1 MKKLSIKLFIILILN
16 VWAASAQTFKIPLQ
30 NPSFEQPGN
39 EFLIFSNTYIFFQLH
54 PELTF
59 DPYYI
64 YNQENWVGF
73 ATDWQICNLYSIDF
87 AVSGTPDL
95 FVGPNDRPKYEL
107 DFRDSVRIA
116 NGLSPIPYNNLNLI
130 DENDSSLTAEYG
142 KYFLR
147 LGTTNVVVKEHENS
161 VEYAIFSENVIQQF
175 PCGFKKDV
183 NYTLKA
189 YCRSGRYLNADG
201 LICNPRKLKI
211 FLTNDVCNNKL
222 VGANGLDAFV
232 SEALSLNAW
241 VETSIN
247 FTPTQDYTHFVL
259 WADSVASPIKDGWNE
274 YQGSL
279 LIDSI
284 APISYT
290 YPHVVKGIEP
300 TTALQKGDCFALEA
314 EISSAYPAEFEWF
327 QMNGNS
333 IGQFPTVCPDS
344 TTSYILKAYNQ
355 CGFEGYDTLTVTINK
370 PILPEKQI
378 VNKLYPNPIQNGA
391 SITLESAAEQR
402 LEVYDTAGR
411 IIKKYNIG
419 KGIQQV
425 PLAVAAGVYYCV
437 FGTEQDKTY
446 RLIVLK

>member
-1 MKKLSIKLFIILILN
+1 MKKLSTKLFIILILN
-16 VWAASAQTFKIPLQ
+16 VWVASAQTFKIPIQ
-30 NPSFEQPGN
+30 NPSFENPGR
-39 EFLIFSNTYIFFQLH
+39 EFVIYNNAYIFYQLH
-54 PELTF
+54 PELTY
-59 DPYYI
+59 DPYFI
-64 YNQENWVGF
+64 YNPENWVDF
-73 ATDWQICNLYSIDF
+73 ANNWQICYSNENYLEY
-87 AVSGTPDL
+87 SGSPDILTGPTTP
-95 FVGPNDRPKYEL
+95 PKYLL

-116 NGLSPIPYNNLNLI
+116 NGLTPIPHNDLFLL
-130 DENDSSLTAEYG
+130 DENDSNLRAQYG
-142 KYFLR
+142 EYFLR
-147 LGTTNVVVKEHENS
+147 IGTINVIVKEHENS
-161 VEYAIFSENVIQQF
+161 VEYAVFSENVIQEF

-189 YCRSGRYLNADG
+189 FCRSSRDLNSDG
-201 LICNPRKLKI
+201 LLLNPRKLKI
-211 FLTNDVCNNKL
+211 FLTNDVCSNKL
-222 VGANGLDAFV
+222 EGANGPDAFV
-232 SEALSLNAW
+232 SEAISQDAW

-259 WADSVASPIKDGWNE
+259 WVDSVASPIKDGWNE

-300 TTALQKGDCFALEA
+300 TKALQKGDCFALEA

-327 QMNGNS
+327 QMNGNG

-370 PILPEKQI
+370 PIVPEKQI

-391 SITLESAAEQR
+391 SITLESATEQQ
-402 LEVYDTAGR
+402 LDVYDTAGR
-411 IIKKYNIG
+411 IIKKYTIA
-419 KGIQQV
+419 KGVQQV

-437 FGTEQDKTY
+437 FGTEEDKTY
-446 RLIVLK
+446 RLIILK